1 MMMAMGTRRSRR
13 SSSSSSR
20 TSAFESRKKPFSSH
34 LSPISHSIMSGFLQ
48 PIGKLSLGGDH
59 GDANC
64 LSWSHDGS
72 MLAAAFDDGSLE
84 ARKPSQS
91 SS

>member
-1 MMMAMGTRRSRR
+1 
-13 SSSSSSR
+13 
-20 TSAFESRKKPFSSH
+20 
-34 LSPISHSIMSGFLQ
+34 MSGFLQ
-48 PIGKLSLGGDH
+48 PIGKLSLGDDH

-91 SS
+91 PS